1 MVRTF
6 SSSLYRPLRLAP
18 DDPGMRHALGLL
30 TVLALIAIGVAS
42 ARDWPAAPSREQP
55 RLSAIELRPAPRARA
70 RHADALR
77 AAEKA
82 VARRAAGRKKPRR
95 VRKPLRRGATTS
107 AGRGAS
113 PSSAPATPRADRDD
127 GSGAAPVRVP
137 PPANAGNADDDDD
150 DEGGG
155 SGGGEDDDS
164 GDGGED
170 DD

>member
-6 SSSLYRPLRLAP
+6 SSSLYRSLRLAP
-18 DDPGMRHALGLL
+18 DDPGMGHALGLL

-70 RHADALR
+70 RNAGALR
-77 AAEKA
+77 AAKKA

-107 AGRGAS
+107 AGRGVS
-113 PSSAPATPRADRDD
+113 PSSGPATPRADRED
-127 GSGAAPVRVP
+127 GGGAAPARVP
-137 PPANAGNADDDDD
+137 APATAGNADH

-155 SGGGEDDDS
+155 GGDGGEDDDS